1 MLHALL
7 RSYDA
12 PSNTREPNCIIR
24 KYLQALLRGVDIPEQ
39 PSMTALHS
47 DQYRYLGGRRDE
59 ILALSYSLPLIGMAI

>member
-1 MLHALL
+1 MLHALH

-12 PSNTREPNCIIR
+12 LSNTREPKCIIG
-24 KYLQALLRGVDIPEQ
+24 KYLQAPLRGIDIPEQ

-59 ILALSYSLPLIGMAI
+59 ILALSYSLPLVGMAI